1 MIIFNINFDTNFLVR
16 LDYKFESIFS
26 EQDEQ
31 STEQLAGNKEPKW
44 LSGFLE
50 KTFFDGCVAHPIR
63 RNELSKYYINCKRS
77 VCQYC
82 MSSGAHRH
90 HKVLKVYR
98 HVYKDVVPLA
108 AMEIYVDC
116 SQIQVHLSYLISW
129 FCTKVFYLNSLF
141 MFELSYFL
149 PIIFGLCFWKHNSYV
164 YIDMYVYEYHVCLNW
179 GHDTHHYK
187 HNTVYLIELF
197 HELFSCLA
205 WHKYVDCE
213 ILNMYKYKFA

>member
-16 LDYKFESIFS
+16 LDYKFERIFS

-44 LSGFLE
+44 LNGFLE

-63 RNELSKYYINCKRS
+63 RNELSKYCINCKRS
-77 VCQYC
+77 VCQYW

-90 HKVLKVYR
+90 HKMLKVYR

-116 SQIQVHLSYLISW
+116 SQIQVYLSYLISW
-129 FCTKVFYLNSLF
+129 LCTKVFYLNS
-141 MFELSYFL
+141 
-149 PIIFGLCFWKHNSYV
+149 
-164 YIDMYVYEYHVCLNW
+164 
-179 GHDTHHYK
+179 
-187 HNTVYLIELF
+187 
-197 HELFSCLA
+197 
-205 WHKYVDCE
+205 
-213 ILNMYKYKFA
+213 